1 MVSDPFPST
10 DGRKAMTETVSGV
23 GYGTDN
29 AMDLTAVKEH
39 VNRQIREF
47 KNRG

>member
-10 DGRKAMTETVSGV
+10 DRRRAKADTLSGV

-29 AMDLTAVKEH
+29 VTDPIAVRGN
-39 VNRQIREF
+39 VSGQIGEC
-47 KNRG
+47 